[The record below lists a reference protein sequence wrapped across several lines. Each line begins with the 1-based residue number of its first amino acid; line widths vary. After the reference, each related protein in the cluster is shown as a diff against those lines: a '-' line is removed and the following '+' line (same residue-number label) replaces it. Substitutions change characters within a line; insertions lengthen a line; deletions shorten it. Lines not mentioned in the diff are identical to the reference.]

1 MVQKIPNT
9 MLEDAAP
16 DLIGLVPVGAVV
28 PFCGA
33 AAPANWVFA
42 FGQQLAKADYPA
54 LWAVVGES
62 FGAATST
69 LFRAPDL
76 RGRVAVGKDN
86 MGGTPANRVTT
97 AGSAVDGSALGGAGG
112 SQFMQQHN
120 HGVSD
125 PGHVH
130 DIFGDG
136 VWGSPVGGGSGPES
150 SAAAASLSIQSA
162 TTGISVQST
171 GTGTSQNVQPSIIL
185 NYIIRAK

>member
-9 MLEDAAP
+9 MLEDEAP
-16 DLIGLVPVGAVV
+16 DLVGLVPVGAVV
-28 PFCGA
+28 PYCGLV
-33 AAPANWVFA
+33 APPNWAFA

-97 AGSAVDGSALGGAGG
+97 AGSTVDGSALGGAGG

-120 HGVSD
+120 HGVTD
-125 PGHVH
+125 PGHAH
-130 DIFGDG
+130 STSAIYSTSGPDGALSPDG
-136 VWGSPVGGGSGPES
+136 VTAVSGTTGGSTTGV
-150 SAAAASLSIQSA
+150 SIQNA
-162 TTGISVQST
+162 
-171 GTGTSQNVQPSIIL
+171 GTGTSQNVQPSLVL
-185 NYIIRAK
+185 NYIIRVK